1 MIRHEQRPRRKR
13 KPDLLLEPDPALL
26 DPSTTA
32 EDPPAT
38 AADEGAAD
46 EGAVEDSGAAAAD
59 EAPAEPETPL
69 LNRELAW
76 LDFNQRVLEEARD
89 ERWPLLERLKFLCIS
104 ESNLDE
110 FFMIRVSGLRDQL
123 SVELDEKSDDGLTAR
138 EQLSLVRKGVLAMV
152 AEQRACLHDDLLPRL
167 AAAGISVLSWADL
180 DDERKEAAR
189 TFFRKNV
196 LPVLTPLAVDPGH
209 PFPFLSNLSLNL
221 AIEARNPETG
231 EVKFA
236 RVKMPP
242 SVPRLLSLRTVV
254 EGKKKV
260 KAARAEFLLLESLVQ
275 ANLDELFPGLEILA
289 SYLFRITRDADI
301 EIQEDEASDLLATIE
316 QEVRRRRFGAVV
328 RVEVT
333 PQTPKR
339 MRKLLMRQL
348 EVSES
353 DIYEIAGI
361 LGAADLMA
369 LLKLERRDLKDAPFT
384 PALPPSLS
392 SPDASMFQ
400 AIRQGDILLHHPYDS
415 FGPVVDLIE
424 EAAED
429 SKTLAIKMT
438 LYRTS
443 SDSPVIPALIRA
455 SENGKQVAVLVEL
468 KARFDEENNIVWA
481 KALER
486 AGIHVVYGVV
496 GLKTHAKIALV
507 VRREKDEIRRYV
519 HLGTG
524 NYNPATAKVYT
535 DLGLLTC
542 RPEFGE
548 DATRLFNTLTG
559 LATRTSYNRIVTA
572 PRDLHRTVRE
582 WIERETAHA
591 RAGRPARIR
600 AKLNALVDTAV
611 VEALY
616 EASKA
621 GVPIDLIV
629 RGVCCLVPGVPG
641 FSETIRVR
649 SIVGRFLEHS
659 RFFLFEN
666 GGEPEVWAS
675 SADWMPRNFFRRVE
689 TAFPIVEPELGRQL
703 SDAFDVMMADNARAR
718 ALRPD
723 GKFERRHPGRGEPA
737 LDSQAFFLDQARR
750 RVLKAAE
757 LFVKGSAADDFE
769 RVPEPRERGPEGE
782 ER

>member
-1 MIRHEQRPRRKR
+1 VIRHEQRPRRKR
-13 KPDLLLEPDPALL
+13 SPDVLLEADAPLL
-26 DPSTTA
+26 DPGGV
-32 EDPPAT
+32 
-38 AADEGAAD
+38 ADGP
-46 EGAVEDSGAAAAD
+46 SS
-59 EAPAEPETPL
+59 APAEEPPAAPEEEPSAPEAPRTPL
-69 LNRELAW
+69 LNRELSW

-89 ERWPLLERLKFLCIS
+89 EKWPLLERLKFLCIS

-123 SVELDEKSDDGLTAR
+123 SVDFAERSDDGLTAR
-138 EQLSLVRKGVLAMV
+138 EQLALVRKGVLAME
-152 AEQRACLHDDLLPRL
+152 AEQTTCLHEDLLPRL
-167 AAAGISVLSWADL
+167 AAAGISVLSWEDL
-180 DDERKEAAR
+180 DEERREAAR
-189 TFFRKNV
+189 SYFRRNV

-221 AIEARNPETG
+221 AIETRNPETG

-242 SVPRLLSLRTVV
+242 SVPRLLSLRAVV

-260 KAARAEFLLLESLVQ
+260 KAARAEFLLLETLVQ
-275 ANLDELFPGLEILA
+275 ANLEELFPGLEILA

-353 DIYEIAGI
+353 DIYEVAGV

-369 LLKLERRDLKDAPFT
+369 LVRLDRRDLKDASFT
-384 PALPPSLS
+384 PALPASLS
-392 SPDASMFQ
+392 SPEGSIFQ
-400 AIRQGDILLHHPYDS
+400 AVRQGDVLLHHPYDS
-415 FGPVVDLIE
+415 FGPVVELIE
-424 EAAED
+424 EAAD
-429 SKTLAIKMT
+429 DPKTLAIKMT

-443 SDSPVIPALIRA
+443 SDSPVIPALVRA
-455 SENGKQVAVLVEL
+455 AENGKQVAVLVEL

-507 VRREKDEIRRYV
+507 VRREKEEIRRYV

-559 LATRTSYNRIVTA
+559 LATRTKYNRIVTA
-572 PRDLHRTVRE
+572 PRDMHRTVLE
-582 WIERETAHA
+582 WIARETAHA

-616 EASKA
+616 EASRA
-621 GVPIDLIV
+621 GVPVDLVV
-629 RGVCCLVPGVPG
+629 RGVCCLVPGLPG
-641 FSETIRVR
+641 VSETIRVR

-689 TAFPIVEPELGRQL
+689 TSFPIVDAELGRQL
-703 SDAFDVMMADNARAR
+703 SDAFDVMMADNVRAR
-718 ALRPD
+718 ELRPD
-723 GKFERRHPGRGEPA
+723 GTYERRRPGRGEPA
-737 LDSQAFFLDQARR
+737 LDSQAYFLDQARR

-757 LFVKGSAADDFE
+757 IFVKGSLADEFD
-769 RVPEPRERGPEGE
+769 RVPEPRERGPEDE

>member
-13 KPDLLLEPDPALL
+13 SSELLVEPDPASL
-26 DPSTTA
+26 DAASA
-32 EDPPAT
+32 HDEPPA
-38 AADEGAAD
+38 AAEEEPGPPSGTP
-46 EGAVEDSGAAAAD
+46 EPSGAA
-59 EAPAEPETPL
+59 PKVPL
-69 LNRELAW
+69 LNRELSW

-123 SVELDEKSDDGLTAR
+123 SADLAEMSDDGLTAR
-138 EQLSLVRKGVLAMV
+138 EQLALVRKGVLAME
-152 AEQRACLHDDLLPRL
+152 AEQTACLHEDLLPRL
-167 AAAGISVLSWADL
+167 AAAGISVLAWEDL

-189 TFFRKNV
+189 SYFRRNV

-221 AIEARNPETG
+221 AIETRNPETG
-231 EVKFA
+231 ELKFA

-242 SVPRLLSLRTVV
+242 SVPRLLSLRSIV

-275 ANLDELFPGLEILA
+275 ANLDELFPGLEIVA

-333 PQTPKR
+333 PRVPKR

-353 DIYEIAGI
+353 DIYEVAGI
-361 LGAADLMA
+361 LGAADLTA
-369 LLKLERRDLKDAPFT
+369 LTRLDRRDLKDAPFT
-384 PALPPSLS
+384 PALPAALAA
-392 SPDASMFQ
+392 PDASIFQ
-400 AIRQGDILLHHPYDS
+400 AIRQGDLLLHHPYDS
-415 FGPVVDLIE
+415 FGPVVELIE
-424 EAAED
+424 EAAD
-429 SKTLAIKMT
+429 DAKTLAIKMT

-443 SDSPVIPALIRA
+443 SDSPVIPALVRA
-455 SENGKQVAVLVEL
+455 AENGKQVAVLVEL

-559 LATRTSYNRIVTA
+559 LATRTKYNRIVTA
-572 PRDLHRTVRE
+572 PRDLHRTVLD
-582 WIERETAHA
+582 WIQRETAHA

-616 EASKA
+616 EASRA
-621 GVPIDLIV
+621 GVPVDLIV

-641 FSETIRVR
+641 ASGTIRVR

-689 TAFPIVEPELGRQL
+689 TAFPIVDAELGRQL
-703 SDAFDVMMADNARAR
+703 SDAFDVMMADNAQAR
-718 ALRPD
+718 ALSAD
-723 GKFERRHPGRGEPA
+723 GSFERRRPGRGEP
-737 LDSQAFFLDQARR
+737 LVDSQAFFLEQARR

-757 LFVKGSAADDFE
+757 LFVKGAAADEFE
-769 RVPEPRERGPEGE
+769 RVPEPRERGPEDE

>member
-13 KPDLLLEPDPALL
+13 NADVLVESDPLLLEASSQPEDSPAL
-26 DPSTTA
+26 P
-32 EDPPAT
+32 EDDDTPPAAGDD
-38 AADEGAAD
+38 AAP
-46 EGAVEDSGAAAAD
+46 AAAPLA
-59 EAPAEPETPL
+59 PL
-69 LNRELAW
+69 LNRELSW

-110 FFMIRVSGLRDQL
+110 FFMIRVSALRDQL
-123 SVELDEKSDDGLTAR
+123 SADLSEKSDDGLTAR
-138 EQLSLVRKGVLAMV
+138 EQLMLVRKGVLAME
-152 AEQRACLHDDLLPRL
+152 AEQTACLHEDLLPRL
-167 AAAGISVLSWADL
+167 AAAGISILSWEEL
-180 DDERKEAAR
+180 DEERKEAAR
-189 TFFRKNV
+189 GYFRRNV

-221 AIEARNPETG
+221 AIETKNPETG

-242 SVPRLLSLRTVV
+242 AIPRLLSLRAIV

-260 KAARAEFLLLESLVQ
+260 KVERAEFLLLESLVQ

-333 PQTPKR
+333 PKVPKR

-348 EVSES
+348 EVSDS

-361 LGAADLMA
+361 LGASDLMA
-369 LLKLERRDLKDAPFT
+369 LVRLDRRDLKDAPFT
-384 PALPPSLS
+384 PALPAPLG
-392 SPDASMFQ
+392 SPDGSIFQ

-415 FGPVVDLIE
+415 FGPVVELIE

-429 SKTLAIKMT
+429 PKTLAIKMT

-455 SENGKQVAVLVEL
+455 AENGKQVAVLVEL

-486 AGIHVVYGVV
+486 AGIHVVYGVI

-524 NYNPATAKVYT
+524 NYNPTTAKVYT

-559 LATRTSYNRIVTA
+559 LATRTSYNRLVTA
-572 PRDLHRTVRE
+572 PRDMHRTVRE
-582 WIERETAHA
+582 WISRETAHA

-600 AKLNALVDTAV
+600 AKLNALVDRGTI
-611 VEALY
+611 EALC
-616 EASKA
+616 EASQA

-629 RGVCCLVPGVPG
+629 RGVCCLVPGLPG
-641 FSETIRVR
+641 VSETIRVR

-666 GGEPEVWAS
+666 GGEQEVWAS

-689 TAFPIVEPELGRQL
+689 ASFPIVDMDLGRQL
-703 SDAFDVMMADNARAR
+703 SDAFDVLMADNVKAR
-718 ALRPD
+718 ALRSD
-723 GKFERRHPGRGEPA
+723 GTYERRQPGRGEPA
-737 LDSQAFFLDQARR
+737 IDSQAYFLDQARR
-750 RVLKAAE
+750 RVQKAAE
-757 LFVKGSAADDFE
+757 QFVKGGATEEFE
-769 RVPEPRERGPEGE
+769 RVPEPRERGPEDE

>member
-1 MIRHEQRPRRKR
+1 
-13 KPDLLLEPDPALL
+13 
-26 DPSTTA
+26 
-32 EDPPAT
+32 
-38 AADEGAAD
+38 
-46 EGAVEDSGAAAAD
+46 
-59 EAPAEPETPL
+59 
-69 LNRELAW
+69 
-76 LDFNQRVLEEARD
+76 
-89 ERWPLLERLKFLCIS
+89 
-104 ESNLDE
+104 
-110 FFMIRVSGLRDQL
+110 MIRVSALRDQL
-123 SVELDEKSDDGLTAR
+123 SADLAEQSDDGLTAR
-138 EQLSLVRKGVLAMV
+138 EQLMLVRKGVLAME
-152 AEQRACLHDDLLPRL
+152 AEQTACLHEDLLPRL
-167 AAAGISVLSWADL
+167 AAAGISVVSWEEL
-180 DDERKEAAR
+180 DEERKEAAR
-189 TFFRKNV
+189 GYFRRNV

-221 AIEARNPETG
+221 AIETKNPETG

-242 SVPRLLSLRTVV
+242 AIPRLLSLRAVV

-260 KAARAEFLLLESLVQ
+260 KAGKAEFLLLESLVQ

-333 PQTPKR
+333 PKVPKR

-348 EVSES
+348 EVSDF
-353 DIYEIAGI
+353 DIYEVAGL
-361 LGAADLMA
+361 LGASDLMT
-369 LLKLERRDLKDAPFT
+369 LVKLDRRDLKDAPFT
-384 PALPPSLS
+384 PALPAPLG
-392 SPDASMFQ
+392 SPDGSIFQ

-429 SKTLAIKMT
+429 PKTLAIKMT

-455 SENGKQVAVLVEL
+455 AENGKQVAVLVEL

-486 AGIHVVYGVV
+486 AGVHVVYGVV

-524 NYNPATAKVYT
+524 NYNPTTAKVYT

-559 LATRTSYNRIVTA
+559 LATRTSYNRLVTA
-572 PRDLHRTVRE
+572 PRDMHRTVRE
-582 WIERETAHA
+582 WIARETAHA

-600 AKLNALVDTAV
+600 AKLNALVDRGTI
-611 VEALY
+611 EALY
-616 EASKA
+616 EASQAGRADRPDRPRRLLPRSRAARRLGDDPGPLHRRPLPRAQPLLPLRERRRARGLGLVGRLDAAQLLPARRGFVPDRRPRAGAAALRRLRRPDGRQREGPGASLRRDVRAVPPGARRARHRLA
-621 GVPIDLIV
+621 GVLPRPGAPPRPEGGRAV
-629 RGVCCLVPGVPG
+629 RQG
-641 FSETIRVR
+641 RRDRR
-649 SIVGRFLEHS
+649 S
-659 RFFLFEN
+659 
-666 GGEPEVWAS
+666 S
-675 SADWMPRNFFRRVE
+675 SASPSRANAARRTRSAEERSGGPRRSPGKA
-689 TAFPIVEPELGRQL
+689 T
-703 SDAFDVMMADNARAR
+703 ARAR
-718 ALRPD
+718 S
-723 GKFERRHPGRGEPA
+723 PGDA
-737 LDSQAFFLDQARR
+737 
-750 RVLKAAE
+750 
-757 LFVKGSAADDFE
+757 
-769 RVPEPRERGPEGE
+769 
-782 ER
+782 

>member
-13 KPDLLLEPDPALL
+13 SPEAIEEPSPPLFEPPDEP
-26 DPSTTA
+26 
-32 EDPPAT
+32 
-38 AADEGAAD
+38 
-46 EGAVEDSGAAAAD
+46 
-59 EAPAEPETPL
+59 APAEPPAGPTGAVEERADGGPRTPL
-69 LNRELAW
+69 LNRELSW

-89 ERWPLLERLKFLCIS
+89 ARWPLLERLKFLCIS

-123 SVELDEKSDDGLTAR
+123 SADLAERSDDGLTAR
-138 EQLSLVRKGVLAMV
+138 EQLALVRRGVLAME
-152 AEQRACLHDDLLPRL
+152 AEQTACLHEDLLPRL
-167 AAAGISVLSWADL
+167 AAAGITLLTWGDL
-180 DDERKEAAR
+180 DEERRETAR
-189 TFFRKNV
+189 SYFRRNV

-221 AIEARNPETG
+221 AIETRNPENG

-242 SVPRLLSLRTVV
+242 AIPRLLSLRTVL

-260 KAARAEFLLLESLVQ
+260 KAAHAEFLLLEDLVQ

-301 EIQEDEASDLLATIE
+301 EIQEDEAADLLATIE

-353 DIYEIAGI
+353 DIYEVSGI
-361 LGAADLMA
+361 LGAADLMT
-369 LLKLERRDLKDAPFT
+369 LVKLDRRDLKDAPFN
-384 PALPPSLS
+384 PALPSVLA
-392 SPDASMFQ
+392 SPEGSIFQ
-400 AIRQGDILLHHPYDS
+400 AIRQGDLLLHHPYDS
-415 FGPVVDLIE
+415 FAPVVDLIE
-424 EAAED
+424 EAAD
-429 SKTLAIKMT
+429 DPKTLAIKMT

-455 SENGKQVAVLVEL
+455 AEAGKQVAVLVEL

-507 VRREKDEIRRYV
+507 VRREKEEIRRYV

-572 PRDLHRTVRE
+572 PRDLHRTVLD
-582 WIERETAHA
+582 WISRETEHA

-611 VEALY
+611 IEALY
-616 EASKA
+616 EASRA
-621 GVPIDLIV
+621 GVPVDLNV
-629 RGVCCLVPGVPG
+629 RGTCCLVPGLPG
-641 FSETIRVR
+641 VSETIRVR

-666 GGEPEVWAS
+666 GGDPEVWAS

-689 TAFPIVEPELGRQL
+689 TAFPIVDPELGRQL
-703 SDAFDVMMADNARAR
+703 SDAFDVTMADNARAR
-718 ALRPD
+718 ALLSD
-723 GKFERRHPGRGEPA
+723 GRYERLRPGRGEPA
-737 LDSQAFFLDQARR
+737 IDSQAFFLDQTRR

-757 LFVKGSAADDFE
+757 HFVKGAAADGFD
-769 RVPEPRERGPEGE
+769 RVPDPRERGPEDEG
-782 ER
+782 R

>member
-13 KPDLLLEPDPALL
+13 KPDLLLEPDPPLL
-26 DPSTTA
+26 DPSAIADEPAPSLAA
-32 EDPPAT
+32 EELAAAEEEPPA
-38 AADEGAAD
+38 
-46 EGAVEDSGAAAAD
+46 
-59 EAPAEPETPL
+59 PAKAPL
-69 LNRELAW
+69 LNRELSW

-123 SVELDEKSDDGLTAR
+123 SADLTEMSDDGLTAR
-138 EQLSLVRKGVLAMV
+138 EQLMLVRKGVLAMV
-152 AEQRACLHDDLLPRL
+152 AEQRACLHEDLLPRL

-353 DIYEIAGI
+353 DIYEVAGI

-384 PALPPSLS
+384 PALPPALS
-392 SPDASMFQ
+392 SPDVSMFQ

-424 EAAED
+424 EAAD
-429 SKTLAIKMT
+429 DPKTLAIKMT

-559 LATRTSYNRIVTA
+559 LATRTKYNRVVTA
-572 PRDLHRTVRE
+572 PRDLHRTVLD
-582 WIERETAHA
+582 WISRETAHA

-616 EASKA
+616 EASQA

-641 FSETIRVR
+641 VSETIRVR

-703 SDAFDVMMADNARAR
+703 SDAFDVMMADNARSR

-723 GKFERRHPGRGEPA
+723 GSYERRQPGRGVHA
-737 LDSQAFFLDQARR
+737 LVSQAFFLVKSRR
-750 RVLKAAE
+750 RVLMGAE
-757 LFVKGSAADDFE
+757 LFVKGAAADEFE
-769 RVPEPRERGPEGE
+769 RVPEPRERGPEEE